1 MSVLSW
7 GKPTIKYATSTNGAP
22 SEQWTELDTP
32 KIDSTNLETTEGDSK
47 EAKEEGGAVVDAV
60 YDVADYTLKFTLFVK
75 KVDGG
80 EFQTPL
86 SPVNGK
92 VNGEYAFQV
101 IPEDPQC
108 SGIQIDKS
116 RVTVLTTYNSND
128 GIELTYTCRAL
139 RPASGDIVKIKKIS

>member
-22 SEQWTELDTP
+22 GSDWTAFPTP
-32 KIDSTNLETTEGDSK
+32 KEGTTVLETTEGESK

-60 YDVADYTLKFTLFVK
+60 YDVADYIFKFTLFVK

-80 EFQTPL
+80 EYQAPL
-86 SPVNGK
+86 SPVDGK
-92 VNGEYAFQV
+92 VYGEYAIQLT
-101 IPEDPQC
+101 PEDPQC
-108 SGIQIDKS
+108 SGIQIDNS
-116 RVTVLTTYNSND
+116 RITVLTTYNSND

-139 RPASGDIVKIKKIS
+139 KPASGDIVKVKKIS